1 MSATSTT
8 PSPSDSW
15 NASNQRSF
23 DRLLAEVPAD
33 RPSQERLLEAG
44 FVLLASKFDEL
55 TLWVKMLVG
64 SGHR

>member
-23 DRLLAEVPAD
+23 DRLLAEVPGDLPTREAL
-33 RPSQERLLEAG
+33 QVAG